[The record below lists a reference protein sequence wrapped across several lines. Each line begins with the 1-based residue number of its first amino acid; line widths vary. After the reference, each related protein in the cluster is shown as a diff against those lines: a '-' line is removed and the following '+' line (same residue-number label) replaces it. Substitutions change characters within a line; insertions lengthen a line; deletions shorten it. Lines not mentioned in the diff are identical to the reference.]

1 MDLKNIS
8 DYHTHNQLCRH
19 AAGNLE
25 DYVKAAI
32 KIGLGEIGFCDHFP
46 MYYLPENIPIEK
58 YAMTMDE
65 FPEYINEA
73 ERLKDKYNEQISVKL
88 GIEVDYIKGQEVEI
102 SIALKKFSDKL
113 DFIFGS
119 CHVLI
124 GRLGAWCFDDPYFIS
139 HYNIYGID
147 SIYEQYYEKLL
158 HLVESDLFDVVAHF
172 DLPKKFNKFSKNH
185 DRIFEKV
192 IKVLKSIKRKE
203 MVIEINTSGFRKDVK
218 EQYPSWDIIREMYNL
233 DIPIL
238 LGSDAHLLTEV
249 GYMFREVLS
258 ELKKIGF
265 NQLVRFTKRKK
276 EYIDF

>member
-1 MDLKNIS
+1 MDLRNIS

-73 ERLKDKYNEQISVKL
+73 ERLKEKYNEQISVKL

-102 SIALKKFSDKL
+102 SNALKKFSDKL
-113 DFIFGS
+113 DFVFGA
-119 CHVLI
+119 CHVLMD
-124 GRLGAWCFDDPYFIS
+124 RLGAWCFDDPYFIAN
-139 HYNIYGID
+139 YNIYGID
-147 SIYEQYYEKLL
+147 SIYEQYYDKLL

-172 DLPKKFNKFSKNH
+172 DLPKKFNKFPKNH

-192 IKVLKSIKRKE
+192 IKVLKSIKRNE

-249 GYMFREVLS
+249 GYMFKEVLS

>member
-1 MDLKNIS
+1 MDLRNIS

-19 AAGNLE
+19 AVGNLE
-25 DYVKAAI
+25 DYVKATI

-73 ERLKDKYNEQISVKL
+73 ERLKNKYNEQISVKL

-102 SIALKKFSDKL
+102 SNALKKFSDKL
-113 DFIFGS
+113 DFVFGA

-124 GRLGAWCFDDPYFIS
+124 GRLGAWCFDDPYFIKN
-139 HYNIYGID
+139 YNIYGID
-147 SIYEQYYEKLL
+147 SIYEMYYDKLL

-172 DLPKKFNKFSKNH
+172 DLPKKFNKFPENYELIH
-185 DRIFEKV
+185 DRE
-192 IKVLKSIKRKE
+192 IKVLESIKRKDL
-203 MVIEINTSGFRKDVK
+203 VIEINTSGYRKDVK

-249 GYMFREVLS
+249 GYMFKVVIS

-265 NQLVRFTKRKK
+265 NQLVQFTKRKK
-276 EYIDF
+276 EDIDF